1 VIIMMFEIKGQLK
14 GGIIGNNWN
23 PFTKLV
29 EGHNEKNAIEKAY
42 SLMGSKHGL
51 KRNLI
56 KINEV
61 KAVE

>member
-1 VIIMMFEIKGQLK
+1 MMFEIKGRLK
-14 GGIIGNNWN
+14 GGIIGNKWN
-23 PFTKLV
+23 SFTKVV
-29 EGHNEKNAIEKAY
+29 ESHSEKNAVEKTY

-56 KINEV
+56 MIDEV